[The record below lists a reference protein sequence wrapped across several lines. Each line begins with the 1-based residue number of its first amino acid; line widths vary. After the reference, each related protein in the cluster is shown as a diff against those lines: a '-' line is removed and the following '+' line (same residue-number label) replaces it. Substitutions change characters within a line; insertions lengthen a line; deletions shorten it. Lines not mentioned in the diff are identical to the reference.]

1 MRDLFDTRQI
11 RDDAAH
17 WDELARR
24 VSAEAA
30 SRSKAIG
37 SNWLTNS
44 RTSWVAASLLVAAAL
59 AFVALPDANSSAA
72 SLSAEWAQALAPTD
86 DLGWTITLEDVPPE
100 IGALLLGGKR

>member
-17 WDELARR
+17 WDELARC

-30 SRSKAIG
+30 RRSKAIS

-59 AFVALPDANSSAA
+59 AFMSLPDSDSSAA
-72 SLSAEWAQALAPTD
+72 SVGAAWAQTLAPAD
-86 DLGWTITLEDVPPE
+86 DLGWTITLEDGPPE